1 MKNYSKP
8 QKKRFAGGGSVEEEA
23 AAKEAGLKASKGEDV
38 GFFKRLGMGN
48 IDDPS
53 SEAYKQFGAG
63 RGRTRAPVS
72 DAVPVPVSRRPE
84 PLPTYE
90 GSVPEGKVEIPE
102 KVRPYIAESSPTKPT
117 ASARPA
123 AVAIPAVKPSRVA
136 TGGRG
141 GPTADEL
148 EAYAKSKQT
157 GSGGGRGPS
166 AEEFTANERSK
177 LTKFTP
183 EDIEE
188 GISKFIPVPGS
199 DKVLTAVNKLLLAG
213 KKAEAKALLES
224 SGSMFS
230 KAGSKANEYI
240 QKLLE
245 QAPSKIK
252 GPAEEAQRRLTGPSR
267 QLTGPERQKQIE
279 FDRASEATG
288 RSRRAAEGMSDAEA
302 TAFRNRQNPRL
313 SERDTTGGAIG
324 YRKGGAV
331 KKFASGGS
339 VSSASSRGDGIA
351 QKGKTRGKYC

>member
-8 QKKRFAGGGSVEEEA
+8 QKKRFANGGSVEEEA
-23 AAKEAGLKASKGEDV
+23 AAKEAGLKASQGEDV

-72 DAVPVPVSRRPE
+72 DAVPVPVARKP
-84 PLPTYE
+84 
-90 GSVPEGKVEIPE
+90 VVEEDVVMPE
-102 KVRPYIAESSPTKPT
+102 KTREYRNTDYPTPAAPARVSAPSRSTAAPAAVVKPT
-117 ASARPA
+117 AM
-123 AVAIPAVKPSRVA
+123 PSRM
-136 TGGRG
+136 TTGGRGGRG

-148 EAYAKSKQT
+148 EEYAKSKQT
-157 GSGGGRGPS
+157 GSAGGRGPS

-188 GISKFIPVPGS
+188 GISKFMPVPGS

-213 KKAEAKALLES
+213 KKAEAQALLAN

-245 QAPSKIK
+245 QAPGKLK
-252 GPAEEAQRRLTGPSR
+252 GPAAEAQRRLTGPTR
-267 QLTGPERQKQIE
+267 RLAGPEAPPP
-279 FDRASEATG
+279 AS
-288 RSRRAAEGMSDAEA
+288 
-302 TAFRNRQNPRL
+302 RL
-313 SERDTTGGAIG
+313 SEADWRGGAIG

-351 QKGKTRGKYC
+351 QKGKTRGKVC

>member
-8 QKKRFAGGGSVEEEA
+8 QKKRFADGGSVEEEA
-23 AAKEAGLKASKGEDV
+23 AAKEAGLKASQGEDV

-72 DAVPVPVSRRPE
+72 DAVPVSVPVSRRP
-84 PLPTYE
+84 
-90 GSVPEGKVEIPE
+90 VVEEDVVMPE
-102 KVRPYIAESSPTKPT
+102 KTREYRNTDYPT
-117 ASARPA
+117 PA
-123 AVAIPAVKPSRVA
+123 APARIPAPSRPMAMPTPAVKPSRMP

-148 EAYAKSKQT
+148 EAYAKSRQT

-188 GISKFIPVPGS
+188 GISKFMPVPGS
-199 DKVLTAVNKLLLAG
+199 DKILTAVNKLLLAG

-230 KAGSKANEYI
+230 RAGSKANEYI

-252 GPAEEAQRRLTGPSR
+252 GPAEEAPRRLT
-267 QLTGPERQKQIE
+267 ERQKQIE

-302 TAFRNRQNPRL
+302 KAFRNRQNPRL
-313 SERDTTGGAIG
+313 SERDTTGGAVG

>member
-72 DAVPVPVSRRPE
+72 DAVPVPVSRRPVME
-84 PLPTYE
+84 E
-90 GSVPEGKVEIPE
+90 DVVMPE
-102 KVRPYIAESSPTKPT
+102 KTREYKNTDYPT
-117 ASARPA
+117 PA
-123 AVAIPAVKPSRVA
+123 APARIPAPSRPMAMPTPAVKPSRVA

-148 EAYAKSKQT
+148 EAYAKSKQI

-188 GISKFIPVPGS
+188 GISKFLPVPGS

-230 KAGSKANEYI
+230 RAGSKANEYI

-302 TAFRNRQNPRL
+302 KAFRSKQNPRL
-313 SERDTTGGAIG
+313 SEKDTTGGAIG

-339 VSSASSRGDGIA
+339 VSASRRGDGIA
-351 QKGKTRGKYC
+351 QKGKTRGKMC

>member
-8 QKKRFAGGGSVEEEA
+8 KKKRFAGGGSVEEEA
-23 AAKEAGLKASKGEDV
+23 AAKEAGLKASQGEDV
-38 GFFKRLGMGN
+38 GFFKRLAMGN

-72 DAVPVPVSRRPE
+72 DAVPVPVSRKPVVEENTDAISPEESATAVVSPAATSPAATRPTSTR
-84 PLPTYE
+84 PPA
-90 GSVPEGKVEIPE
+90 VPMPM
-102 KVRPYIAESSPTKPT
+102 AKPT
-117 ASARPA
+117 RMT
-123 AVAIPAVKPSRVA
+123 

-141 GPTADEL
+141 GATADEL
-148 EAYAKSKQT
+148 EEYAKSKQT

-166 AEEFTANERSK
+166 ADEFNANERRK

-183 EDIEE
+183 EDIEA

-224 SGSMFS
+224 SGNVFS
-230 KAGSKANEYI
+230 KAGSKANEYV

-252 GPAEEAQRRLTGPSR
+252 GPAEEAPRRLTGPTR
-267 QLTGPERQKQIE
+267 RLAGPE
-279 FDRASEATG
+279 APPPT
-288 RSRRAAEGMSDAEA
+288 
-302 TAFRNRQNPRL
+302 NRL
-313 SERDTTGGAIG
+313 SEADWRGGAIG